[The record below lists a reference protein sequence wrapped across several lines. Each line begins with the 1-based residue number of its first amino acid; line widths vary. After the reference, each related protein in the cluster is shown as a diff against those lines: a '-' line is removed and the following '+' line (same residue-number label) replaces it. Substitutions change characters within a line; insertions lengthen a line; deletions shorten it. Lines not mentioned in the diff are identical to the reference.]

1 MANKSIPEL
10 SVDTRLVEQRL
21 MEAKPGDTVPYSE
34 LSQIIGRNVQN
45 GARHVLTT
53 AINRALGN
61 GAVFACVTNVGV
73 KRLADVEIVATGDSA
88 ARKMRRLARRSVRKL
103 SQVVDFAALPKPVQ
117 VRHNT
122 LMSVM
127 GAVAHFSKE
136 SAIKKVEAKVAETS
150 QALPLGKTLEV
161 FK

>member
-1 MANKSIPEL
+1 MTKSIPEL
-10 SVDTRLVEQRL
+10 SVDTRLIEQRL
-21 MEAKPGDTVPYSE
+21 MAAKTDEIVPYTE
-34 LSQIIGRNVQN
+34 LSGIIGRDVQST
-45 GARHVLTT
+45 ARHVLNS
-53 AINRALGN
+53 AINRGLAN
-61 GAVFACVTNVGV
+61 GAVFATVFNVGI

-88 ARKMRRLARRSVRKL
+88 AVKMRRLARRAVRKL
-103 SQVVDFAALPKPVQ
+103 SLVKDFSAMPRQIQ

-122 LMSVM
+122 LVSVM

-136 SAIKKVEAKVAETS
+136 SAIKKVEAKVAESS